1 MQHVSV
7 FDKEYHLDIM
17 VDFTNDGRVC
27 PYVVAEGKIAK
38 RVSGYYSIYGDLK
51 EAKAMLSFI
60 EDNPTIPLIVK
71 GSMFKAFI
79 AQYAKCFTQAW
90 GRGVKLDSDKV
101 FKDNEELLKEHIGL
115 MGIRDNY
122 IAHAGEGHYQFG
134 GMVAYLNPDQKNPLI
149 RRILFSELRL
159 MDLSIKTP
167 VYNNLCQH
175 LLDFVRNKL
184 EELRPH
190 FNNEMESDDLVGM
203 YKRAKMPDPNDF
215 RISSHPEHLNVKGST
230 EKDVHS

>member
-7 FDKEYHLDIM
+7 FDKEYHLDII
-17 VDFTNDGRVC
+17 VDFTNEGKAC

-38 RVSGYYSIYGDLK
+38 RVTGYYSIYGDLK

-79 AQYAKCFTQAW
+79 AQYAKCFTSAW
-90 GRGVKLDSDKV
+90 GRGVKLESDRV
-101 FKDNEELLKEHIGL
+101 FHDNEELLKAHKAL
-115 MGIRDNY
+115 MEIRDNY

-134 GMVAYLNPDQKNPLI
+134 GMVAYLNPDQTNPMV

-159 MDLSIKTP
+159 MDLSINILG
-167 VYNNLCQH
+167 YNNLCQF
-175 LLDFVRNKL
+175 LLNFARNKL

-190 FNNEMESDDLVGM
+190 FHKELEFGDLNGL
-203 YKRAKMPDPNDF
+203 YKRAKMPDPKDF
-215 RISSHPEHLNVKGST
+215 RISSQTENLNVSGS
-230 EKDVHS
+230 ENRW

>member
-7 FDKEYHLDIM
+7 LDKEYHLDII
-17 VDFTNDGRVC
+17 VDFTNEGKVC

-38 RVSGYYSIYGDLK
+38 RVTGYYSIYGDLK

-60 EDNPTIPLIVK
+60 EGNPSIPLIVK

-79 AQYAKCFTQAW
+79 AQYAKCFTKAW
-90 GRGVKLDSDKV
+90 GRGVKLESDKV
-101 FKDNEELLKEHIGL
+101 FNDNEELLKAHNGL
-115 MGIRDNY
+115 MEIRDNY

-159 MDLSIKTP
+159 MDLSINTP
-167 VYNNLCQH
+167 GYNNLCQH
-175 LLDFVRNKL
+175 LLDFVRTKL
-184 EELRPH
+184 KELRPH
-190 FNNEMESDDLVGM
+190 FNKEMELHDLSGL
-203 YKRAKMPDPNDF
+203 YKKAKMPDPNDF
-215 RISSHPEHLNVKGST
+215 RISSHAEHLNVKGSNL
-230 EKDVHS
+230 